1 MQCRCLLRRCW
12 TKAPDAPQDRLIVD
26 SPLEGSGFEPP
37 VPLAGERVI
46 FRKGRGRS
54 HRRGLERRRLFH
66 GGPSGS
72 NPLRPSGES
81 GEIRMR
87 TVIALDR
94 LNTRHEP
101 IGNFFYVADVPFA
114 PATCQQRRSVSEEI
128 ENRLETSRLAG

>member
-1 MQCRCLLRRCW
+1 
-12 TKAPDAPQDRLIVD
+12 
-26 SPLEGSGFEPP
+26 
-37 VPLAGERVI
+37 
-46 FRKGRGRS
+46 
-54 HRRGLERRRLFH
+54 
-66 GGPSGS
+66 
-72 NPLRPSGES
+72 
-81 GEIRMR
+81 MR